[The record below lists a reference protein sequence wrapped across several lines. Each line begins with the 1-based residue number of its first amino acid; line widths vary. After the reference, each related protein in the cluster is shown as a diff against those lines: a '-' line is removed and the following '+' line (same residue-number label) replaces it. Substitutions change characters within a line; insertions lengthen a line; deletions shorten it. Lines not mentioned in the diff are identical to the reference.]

1 MSQQDVLGLTS
12 EESHRVI
19 PISASQSL
27 HASTAPATPGAIS
40 TGLSRL
46 DEALCTPSG
55 EDVPGSSTPSHK
67 GICCGQVTEVY
78 GPPGVGKTSLA
89 LSTAVNALLDGR
101 KVIWIDTM
109 SPLPRP
115 RLRKMLRKALE
126 STESDKSEE
135 DLVQNL
141 LYFHTQSLPHLIA
154 LLFRPPKSFPPDDTS
169 LLIIDS
175 ISGPFPSY
183 FPNPTELRARL
194 AQSDITDKSK
204 TQWLMNRRWNV
215 TSDLA
220 NQLMKLATTRRLAVL
235 AINQTHT
242 KIKGQPRATL
252 CPVLSGGAWENCI
265 STRIV
270 LYRDFCSVVE
280 EDLPVL
286 VNARFAEVMKQSGR
300 ILVLRLEENI
310 VPFATESDGLRG
322 IEKKQPPSATPQV
335 AEPREFPSQPA
346 SQPASQPGKPSQ
358 TPSQPSQPAGQP
370 TSQRK
375 RKVDEI
381 ADSEDDEDDSDGDYG
396 WAEDDDTLLQ
406 NPEKQ

>member
-1 MSQQDVLGLTS
+1 
-12 EESHRVI
+12 
-19 PISASQSL
+19 
-27 HASTAPATPGAIS
+27 
-40 TGLSRL
+40 
-46 DEALCTPSG
+46 
-55 EDVPGSSTPSHK
+55 
-67 GICCGQVTEVY
+67 
-78 GPPGVGKTSLA
+78 
-89 LSTAVNALLDGR
+89 
-101 KVIWIDTM
+101 M

-115 RLRKMLRKALE
+115 RLRKMLRKASE

-141 LYFHTQSLPHLIA
+141 LYIHTQSLPHLIA

-286 VNARFAEVMKQSGR
+286 VNARFAEVMKRSGR
-300 ILVLRLEENI
+300 ILALRLEENI
-310 VPFATESDGLRG
+310 VPYATESVSSLG
-322 IEKKQPPSATPQV
+322 IYA
-335 AEPREFPSQPA
+335 AA
-346 SQPASQPGKPSQ
+346 
-358 TPSQPSQPAGQP
+358 
-370 TSQRK
+370 
-375 RKVDEI
+375 I
-381 ADSEDDEDDSDGDYG
+381 
-396 WAEDDDTLLQ
+396 
-406 NPEKQ
+406 N

>member
-1 MSQQDVLGLTS
+1 MSQQDLLGLAS

-27 HASTAPATPGAIS
+27 HASAGASATPGAIS

-46 DEALCTPSG
+46 DEALCPPSG
-55 EDVPGSSTPSHK
+55 EDVPGSTTSSP
-67 GICCGQVTEVY
+67 GILCGQVTEVY
-78 GPPGVGKTSLA
+78 GPPGVGKTALA
-89 LSTAVNALLDGR
+89 LSTAVNALLDRR
-101 KVIWIDTM
+101 KVVWIDTM

-126 STESDKSEE
+126 SIEGDRSEE
-135 DLVQNL
+135 DAIQNL
-141 LYFHTQSLPHLIA
+141 HYFRTASLPHLLA
-154 LLFRPPKSFPPDDTS
+154 LLFRPPKLFPPDDTS
-169 LLIIDS
+169 LLVVDS

-194 AQSDITDKSK
+194 AQSDITDKTK
-204 TQWLMNRRWNV
+204 IQWLMNRRWNV

-252 CPVLSGGAWENCI
+252 CPVLAGGAWENCI
-265 STRIV
+265 ATRVV
-270 LYRDFCSVVE
+270 LYRDFCTVVE
-280 EDLPVL
+280 EDLPIL
-286 VNARFAEVMKQSGR
+286 VNARFAEVMKRSGR
-300 ILVLRLEENI
+300 ILALRLEENI

-322 IEKKQPPSATPQV
+322 MEKKQPPSVTPQV
-335 AEPREFPSQPA
+335 AEPRELLSQPA
-346 SQPASQPGKPSQ
+346 SQPASQP
-358 TPSQPSQPAGQP
+358 PSQPAGQLA
-370 TSQRK
+370 SQRK

-396 WAEDDDTLLQ
+396 WAEDDDALLQ
-406 NPEKQ
+406 NPEKQYL